1 MQNPQ
6 YSQKNRRVLLAHFR
20 RFFWHSFLTH
30 IFTWRLIFIFFK
42 ISSWGHFSDF
52 FFLRRLRTSQIFF
65 FWGSRRRPGAPK
77 CVRGVVFLHS
87 SGSLLTS
94 FLDPKN
100 LPKLAL
106 LNFFKF
112 ISSDFIASLK
122 FSKNSRGQLGPQ
134 EGPGRPLQEAK
145 NRSKNDQKP
154 SSFRD
159 AILDPKMAPK
169 WSKKHQNAKNPMD
182 FHFASSILPFRRAVF
197 RHPYRGFALALS
209 KTHYVFTIVCAILH

>member
-1 MQNPQ
+1 M
-6 YSQKNRRVLLAHFR
+6 
-20 RFFWHSFLTH
+20 FFLE
-30 IFTWRLIFIFFK
+30 LIFSSIFHLFRPFLH
-42 ISSWGHFSDF
+42 IRLVGEFILRP
-52 FFLRRLRTSQIFF
+52 FFLWKIIFLQLKAAPDPSKLF
-65 FWGSRRRPGAPK
+65 FGGSRGRPGARK

-94 FLDPKN
+94 FMDPKN

-154 SSFRD
+154 YLFRD
-159 AILDPKMAPK
+159 AILDPKMVPK
-169 WSKKHQNAKNPMD
+169 WYKKHRNAKNPMH
-182 FHFASSILPFRRAVF
+182 FHFAS
-197 RHPYRGFALALS
+197 
-209 KTHYVFTIVCAILH
+209 

>member
-1 MQNPQ
+1 MLFLDLNFSSIFHLFRPF
-6 YSQKNRRVLLAHFR
+6 LHFR
-20 RFFWHSFLTH
+20 LVEEFILRPFFRWFFSFCG
-30 IFTWRLIFIFFK
+30 W
-42 ISSWGHFSDF
+42 
-52 FFLRRLRTSQIFF
+52 RRLRTSQNVF
-65 FWGSRRRPGAPK
+65 FWGSRGRPGARK

-112 ISSDFIASLK
+112 ISSDFTASLK

-145 NRSKNDQKP
+145 NRSKTILFSRRHLGPKNGFKMVQKT
-154 SSFRD
+154 
-159 AILDPKMAPK
+159 
-169 WSKKHQNAKNPMD
+169 SK
-182 FHFASSILPFRRAVF
+182 
-197 RHPYRGFALALS
+197 
-209 KTHYVFTIVCAILH
+209 C